1 MPLIDLMLLWKNFWS
16 NQTEVVFQLLFPEAL
31 NADGLIEVHQGH
43 VYEGVKRTIELLS
56 QQSY

>member
-31 NADGLIEVHQGH
+31 NADGLIEGEGH